1 MSLPPKLCDKNS
13 STLEVAYKNFYYP
26 SITKIPKKHVVD
38 KATYIKVIRGLLQ
51 KARQA
56 SIESQGGVVLDDL
69 GYLANW
75 ISPNKS
81 PYTVFN
87 TQEMDWR
94 LGDNDWFYTQSL
106 FTNIFDSSKLE
117 GWSMEGAT
125 FASTEMKARVRKGYK
140 YKLYFKLML
149 SLYKTN
155 KISYGYRTGRLK
167 KKYDASK

>member
-1 MSLPPKLCDKNS
+1 MVPPKLCDKNS
-13 STLEVAYKNFYYP
+13 NTLSIAYKNFYYP
-26 SITKIPKKHVVD
+26 AISKLPKKYVVD
-38 KATYIKVIRGLLQ
+38 KHTYNNIINGVLK
-51 KARQA
+51 KARKG
-56 SIESQGGVVLDDL
+56 SVEMQGGVVIDGL

-75 ISPNKS
+75 VSPNKS

-87 TQEMDWR
+87 TQELDWR

-106 FTNIFDSSKLE
+106 FTNIFDSSRLD

-125 FASTEMKARVRKGYK
+125 FASVEMKERVRKGYK

-149 SLYKTN
+149 SLYRNN

-167 KKYDASK
+167 KKYNADK